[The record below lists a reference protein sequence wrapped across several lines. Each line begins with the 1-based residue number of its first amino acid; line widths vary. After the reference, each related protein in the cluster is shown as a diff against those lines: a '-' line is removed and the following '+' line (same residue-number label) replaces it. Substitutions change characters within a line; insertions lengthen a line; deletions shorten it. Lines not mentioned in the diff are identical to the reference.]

1 MKGMMRG
8 SKLDEIMT
16 LCFMLLAVAAV
27 ICFFTAGPTVFLSV
41 GGVAVAVRLVQ
52 YLLRFI
58 Y

>member
-16 LCFMLLAVAAV
+16 LAFMLLAVAAV
-27 ICFFTAGPTVFLSV
+27 ICFFTAGPAVFLSV